1 MNSSLIKKAGKFKV
15 LVILAIVATLSLG
28 FYVYQGNKVSLNL
41 DGEIIEVVSYSK
53 TVGELLETEGI
64 ELKEG
69 GYINLPL
76 STKIKNNLD
85 IIIKNPKN
93 YTIDVRGKLLE
104 FTSIENKVEDILKDQ
119 NIKLGEMDYTFPA
132 LDKVI
137 GPNTTIELY
146 RVVEVVEKHDIEI
159 PFEEQVTMNKEVDR
173 GVVTV
178 LQEGKKGLRRSE
190 TKNKYIN
197 GVLDSSVVVKDE
209 IISEPI
215 PRIVEKG
222 SREKFVTTSRGDTRY
237 KKAITMNASAYD
249 LSYASTGKRPGNKY
263 YGITASGTKA
273 RPGVVAVDPRVI
285 PLGTKLYIESLDG
298 TKDYGFAVAE
308 DTGGAIKGNKID
320 LFFNTYSECISFGRR
335 KVMVYILEN

>member
-15 LVILAIVATLSLG
+15 LVVLAIVATLSLG
-28 FYVYQGNKVSLNL
+28 FYMYQGNMVSLNL

-53 TVGELLETEGI
+53 TVGEFLDTEGI
-64 ELKEG
+64 DLKEG

-76 STKIKNNLD
+76 SSKIKNNID
-85 IIIKNPKN
+85 IIVNNPKN
-93 YTIDVRGKLLE
+93 YSIDVNGDLLE
-104 FTSIENKVEDILKDQ
+104 ITSIHNKVADILKDQ
-119 NIKLGEMDYTFPA
+119 KIELGEMDFTFPA
-132 LDKVI
+132 LDKEI

-146 RVVEVVEKHDIEI
+146 RITELVEKHDIEI
-159 PFEEQVTMNKEVDR
+159 PFEEQVILNKEVNR
-173 GVVTV
+173 GVVKV
-178 LQEGKKGLRRSE
+178 VQEGKKGLRRSE

-197 GVLDSSVVVKDE
+197 GILDSSVVVKDE
-209 IISEPI
+209 IVSEPI

-222 SREKFVTTSRGDTRY
+222 SREQVVATSRGNTRY
-237 KKAITMNASAYD
+237 RKAITMNASAYD
-249 LSYASTGKRPGNKY
+249 SSYKSTGKSPGHKY

-320 LFFNTYSECISFGRR
+320 LYFNTNSECINFGRR
-335 KVMVYILEN
+335 NVKVYILE

>member
-1 MNSSLIKKAGKFKV
+1 MNSSMIQKAGKFRV

-28 FYVYQGNKVSLNL
+28 FYVYQGNEVSLNL

-53 TVGELLETEGI
+53 TIEEFLDTEGI
-64 ELKEG
+64 DLKEG

-76 STKIKNNLD
+76 TAKIKNDID
-85 IIIKNPKN
+85 IIVKNPKN
-93 YTIDVRGKLLE
+93 YSIEVNGDLLE
-104 FTSIENKVEDILKDQ
+104 ITSIHNKVEDILKDQ
-119 NIKLGEMDYTFPA
+119 KVELGELDYTFPE
-132 LDKVI
+132 LDKKI
-137 GPNTTIELY
+137 GPNTIIELY
-146 RVVEVVEKHDIEI
+146 RVVEVVENHDIEI
-159 PFEEQVTMNKEVDR
+159 PFEEQVIMNKEVDR

-178 LQEGKKGLRRSE
+178 VQEGKTGLRRSE
-190 TKNKYIN
+190 TKNKYVN
-197 GVLDSSVVVKDE
+197 GILDSSVVVKDE
-209 IISEPI
+209 IVSEPI

-222 SREKFVTTSRGDTRY
+222 SREQVIATSRGNTRY
-237 KKAITMNASAYD
+237 KKVITMNASAYD
-249 LSYASTGKRPGNKY
+249 SGYASTGKRPGHKY

-320 LFFNTYSECISFGRR
+320 LYFNTYNECINFGRR
-335 KVMVYILEN
+335 NVKVYVLE

>member
-28 FYVYQGNKVSLNL
+28 FYMYRGNEVSLNL

-53 TVGELLETEGI
+53 TVEEFLDTEGI
-64 ELKEG
+64 NLKEG
-69 GYINLPL
+69 GYISLPL
-76 STKIKNNLD
+76 SAKIKNDID
-85 IIIKNPKN
+85 IIIKNPKK
-93 YTIDVRGKLLE
+93 YTIDVNGDLLE
-104 FTSIENKVEDILKDQ
+104 ITSIHSKVKDILKDQ
-119 NIKLGEMDYTFPA
+119 NIELGGMDYTFPA
-132 LDKVI
+132 LDKEI

-146 RVVEVVEKHDIEI
+146 RVVELVEKHESEI
-159 PFEEQVTMNKEVDR
+159 PYEEQVTMNKELDR
-173 GVVTV
+173 GVVKV
-178 LQEGKKGLRRSE
+178 IQEGKTGLRRSE
-190 TKNKYIN
+190 TKNIYIN

-209 IISEPI
+209 IVSEPI

-222 SREKFVTTSRGDTRY
+222 SREQVITTSRGDTRY
-237 KKAITMNASAYD
+237 KRVITMNASAYD
-249 LSYASTGKRPGNKY
+249 SSYASTGKRPGNKY

-320 LFFNTYSECISFGRR
+320 LYFNTYSECINFGRR
-335 KVMVYILEN
+335 NVKVYVLE